1 MTDYARRLDIGGYR
15 PEPEYWQVRQ
25 VGEPE
30 PEPQYRAP
38 AMSRAVGYW
47 FNRLRDRKRPTPYQI
62 CLAMHIAEAGRR
74 R

>member
-1 MTDYARRLDIGGYR
+1 M
-15 PEPEYWQVRQ
+15 RQ

-30 PEPQYRAP
+30 TEPQYRAP

-47 FNRLRDRKRPTPYQI
+47 FNRLRDRERPTPYQI

>member
-1 MTDYARRLDIGGYR
+1 MKDVLRRLDPVAYR
-15 PEPEYWQVRQ
+15 PEPECWEVRQ
-25 VGEPE
+25 VGEPS
-30 PEPQYRAP
+30 PMRRTP
-38 AMSRAVGYW
+38 ALSRAVGYW

>member
-1 MTDYARRLDIGGYR
+1 MSDFARRLDTIGYR

-30 PEPQYRAP
+30 VRRPKP
-38 AMSRAVGYW
+38 AMSRAVAYW
-47 FNRLRDRKRPTPYQI
+47 FNRLGDRKRPTPYQI

>member
-1 MTDYARRLDIGGYR
+1 MKDFMRGLNRAEYR

-25 VGEPE
+25 VGEPKAQDRS
-30 PEPQYRAP
+30 PT
-38 AMSRAVGYW
+38 MSAAVGYW